1 MVELSALLNVLIF
14 FAGASIGSFVNV
26 VAYRLPHEISL
37 VRPRSFCPH
46 CVEPIPYWANIP
58 ILSYVALRGRC
69 YKCAAPI
76 ALRYPVTELGLGLI
90 ALYLALG
97 FAPLD
102 AAARFALCAA
112 LFAVSWIDFDWRIIP
127 DAITLPGIPLGV
139 AAAAWAMPEVG
150 ITDALAGVLLGG
162 GVLFAVGE
170 LYRLLR
176 GQEGMGMGDVKLM
189 AMIGAF
195 LGWQGVLFTLF
206 AGSALGAAGGIITGM
221 LTQGG
226 PSEDGS
232 AAVGEDVADQE
243 PPPAGTGGGL
253 LQTAV
258 PFGPFLSIAAGAF
271 ALFQHQLVSWYLLN

>member
-1 MVELSALLNVLIF
+1 MVEPGALLNILIF
-14 FAGASIGSFVNV
+14 FAGASLGSFVNV

-37 VRPRSFCPH
+37 IRPRSFCPH

-90 ALYLALG
+90 ALYVT
-97 FAPLD
+97 FSFPPPD
-102 AAARFALCAA
+102 AAARFVLCAA

-139 AAAAWAMPEVG
+139 AAAAWVIPEVG
-150 ITDALAGVLLGG
+150 LTDALVGVALGG
-162 GVLFAVGE
+162 GVLFGVGE
-170 LYRLLR
+170 AYRLLR
-176 GQEGMGMGDVKLM
+176 GYEGMGMGDVKLL

-206 AGSALGAAGGIITGM
+206 VGSALGAAGGIITGM
-221 LTQGG
+221 LTHGG
-226 PSEDGS
+226 PSEDGK
-232 AAVGEDVADQE
+232 VALAQADPDL
-243 PPPAGTGGGL
+243 PPGGAGGGL

-258 PFGPFLSIAAGAF
+258 PFGPFLSLAAGAF
-271 ALFQHQLVSWYLLN
+271 ALFQPQLVSWYLLN